1 MKIETSSVI
10 LSTKNF
16 LCYHNTQESSRIEAG
31 CRLRRIANVNIGSK
45 SEQQLH
51 RNAFETQL
59 FIESDVTTAIFSS
72 FSIHR
77 ESHSIQPTLDA
88 STVNQTR
95 MNFPLAIKI
104 AARFQCRLSEPK
116 G

>member
-1 MKIETSSVI
+1 M
-10 LSTKNF
+10 
-16 LCYHNTQESSRIEAG
+16 
-31 CRLRRIANVNIGSK
+31 RRIANVNIGSK

-59 FIESDVTTAIFSS
+59 FIDSNGVTTAIFFSS
-72 FSIHR
+72 FSIHRR
-77 ESHSIQPTLDA
+77 ESHSIQPTLEA

-95 MNFPLAIKI
+95 MNFPLVLKI